1 MLLAVLC
8 PDEIEGLPL
17 QDVKLPYGREVCLSS
32 AVRACIR
39 CRRETKINIIGS
51 LSFTAYICAL
61 GFYLY
66 VRVTK
71 TLDLGPYLWY
81 GCIILS
87 IEMLGATTV
96 ILYGVNLVS
105 AWPRHGFPAHHYIT
119 SVIEAHSPP
128 RI

>member
-1 MLLAVLC
+1 M
-8 PDEIEGLPL
+8 
-17 QDVKLPYGREVCLSS
+17 
-32 AVRACIR
+32 R

-66 VRVTK
+66 VRITK

-81 GCIILS
+81 GCIILA

-105 AWPRHGFPAHHYIT
+105 AYPREHFQATLHQT
-119 SVIEAHSPP
+119 SHINP
-128 RI
+128 

>member
-1 MLLAVLC
+1 M
-8 PDEIEGLPL
+8 
-17 QDVKLPYGREVCLSS
+17 
-32 AVRACIR
+32 R

-61 GFYLY
+61 AFYLY
-66 VRVTK
+66 VRITK

-81 GCIILS
+81 GCIILA

-105 AWPRHGFPAHHYIT
+105 TELLQHFLPIL
-119 SVIEAHSPP
+119 HSTTHIGP
-128 RI
+128 